1 MSAAPAPVDPWA
13 RRWPDGMALP
23 EVRIAPHGVT
33 PEVQRK
39 LVELYRYG
47 VEVEHLV
54 ERFGLDRDTVLKHLR
69 GGGEVVKGGRAGS
82 AARFA
87 PKLTDSLLAAMS
99 DQPMR
104 LAEIAGRANRSKGA
118 TAVRLTA
125 LKARG
130 LVENVSRG
138 VWRRAAR

>member
-1 MSAAPAPVDPWA
+1 
-13 RRWPDGMALP
+13 MALP